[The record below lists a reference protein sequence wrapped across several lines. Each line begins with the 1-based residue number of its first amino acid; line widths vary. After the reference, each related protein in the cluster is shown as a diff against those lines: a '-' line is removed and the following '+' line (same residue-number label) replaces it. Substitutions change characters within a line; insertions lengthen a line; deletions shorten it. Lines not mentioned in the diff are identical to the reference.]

1 MRDGLALAALFGAS
15 FLAATLVPAQ
25 SEAVLAAMVLAETHA
40 PGVLLAVAAVAN
52 TLGACVNWWLGR
64 QVDRFR
70 DRSWFPL
77 SPAAL
82 ARTRAAYARWGW
94 PSLLLSWA
102 PFIGDPLTV
111 AAGAMHEPLWR
122 FVLVVGAAKT
132 ARYVAVITLAERFV
146 G

>member
-1 MRDGLALAALFGAS
+1 MRETIALAGLFGAS

-25 SEAVLAAMVLAETHA
+25 SEAVLAAMVLAGIHPPA
-40 PGVLLAVAAVAN
+40 VLLAVAAFAN

-64 QVDRFR
+64 QVDRLR
-70 DRSWFPL
+70 DRAWFPL

-82 ARTRAAYARWGW
+82 ERTRGAYARWGW
-94 PSLLLSWA
+94 PSLFLSWA

-132 ARYVAVITLAERFV
+132 ARYVAVIKLAERFV